1 MSIEAED
8 KARRQVQNTGRKT
21 EEMGISDDNRIK
33 NGIEEDTQKDIINKI
48 ISELESENM
57 EGNDIHK
64 RSDDLKIGKAI
75 EFLGIQ
81 RNQDSL
87 SSPIFGKI
95 KGKRGRRSLK
105 DLREAEGLSR
115 EQQKIDQLFKVGKG
129 KCLPKEK

>member
-1 MSIEAED
+1 
-8 KARRQVQNTGRKT
+8 
-21 EEMGISDDNRIK
+21 
-33 NGIEEDTQKDIINKI
+33 
-48 ISELESENM
+48 M
-57 EGNDIHK
+57 EGNGIHK

-115 EQQKIDQLFKVGKG
+115 EQQKIDHLFKVGKG